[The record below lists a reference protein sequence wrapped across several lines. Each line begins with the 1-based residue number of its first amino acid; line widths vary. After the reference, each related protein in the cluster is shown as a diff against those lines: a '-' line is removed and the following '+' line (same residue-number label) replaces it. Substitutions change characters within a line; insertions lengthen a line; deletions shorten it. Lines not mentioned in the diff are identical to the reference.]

1 MVGVFINE
9 LVVNDKQQ
17 GSPVSFKVRS
27 HSVYKEVILIYLQP
41 VVNYMLGPASSVL
54 IDVGARFPPCM
65 KYVADVP
72 PTTLIGCKSLS
83 YYWLTHRL
91 TYIHHRH
98 EQHGKSS
105 NRDLH
110 SGRHM
115 WLWWYVSSS
124 PSFSPNCFSCIMCL
138 TGIHGDTPNQWFR
151 SVPLYIYET
160 SSS

>member
-1 MVGVFINE
+1 MGGGGRYPLEQRIENKKRGIGRQRHAFVGALFCVCVIYWIIERESTVWILALTMVGVFINE

-83 YYWLTHRL
+83 Y
-91 TYIHHRH
+91 
-98 EQHGKSS
+98 
-105 NRDLH
+105 
-110 SGRHM
+110 
-115 WLWWYVSSS
+115 
-124 PSFSPNCFSCIMCL
+124 
-138 TGIHGDTPNQWFR
+138 
-151 SVPLYIYET
+151 
-160 SSS
+160 